1 MSDTIIVA
9 LIAFA
14 GTLAGSV
21 TGVLATSKLTAHRLD
36 RLEKKVDMHNNA
48 VQRLAVVECR
58 LDQITSR

>member
-1 MSDTIIVA
+1 MSETVIVA

-21 TGVLATSKLTAHRLD
+21 AGVLATGKLTAHRLD
-36 RLEKKVDMHNNA
+36 RLEKKVDIHNNA